1 MNEQEKVLLRV
12 LGPMSV
18 TALNQVSNALPPN
31 TYFRQAGTVVHDGR
45 ECAVFEF
52 FVLLN
57 DNQEEEE

>member
-12 LGPMSV
+12 LGPMSA
-18 TALNQVSNALPPN
+18 TALNQVSNALPPK

-52 FVLLN
+52 FTLT